1 MKKEYIKPELMVEEV
16 LLEAM
21 LMGGSIIPGED
32 GEVGEGDILSN
43 KRQNRRGSWGNLWDQ
58 DEN

>member
-1 MKKEYIKPELMVEEV
+1 MKKEYVKPEVLVEEV

-43 KRQNRRGSWGNLWDQ
+43 KRRGAWGDLW
-58 DEN
+58 N